1 MIGKAHGVVVKN
13 FDDYTDGDAITKL
26 NQFIRENPDITIID
40 IKYFNGYSVT
50 DNQDMAYGRENATII
65 YREPTPTYGSILDE
79 IEKVGFLD
87 IDLKFDE
94 IMKNIDRIS
103 ENNQKLIDKYKK

>member
-1 MIGKAHGVVVKN
+1 MIGRAQGVVVKN

-50 DNQDMAYGRENATII
+50 DNQDPTYGRENATII
-65 YREPTPTYGSILDE
+65 YREPPRTYGDVFSLIEEKGFVGDKE
-79 IEKVGFLD
+79 IRLEKVIED
-87 IDLKFDE
+87 ILK
-94 IMKNIDRIS
+94 KYP
-103 ENNQKLIDKYKK
+103 KLVDKYKK